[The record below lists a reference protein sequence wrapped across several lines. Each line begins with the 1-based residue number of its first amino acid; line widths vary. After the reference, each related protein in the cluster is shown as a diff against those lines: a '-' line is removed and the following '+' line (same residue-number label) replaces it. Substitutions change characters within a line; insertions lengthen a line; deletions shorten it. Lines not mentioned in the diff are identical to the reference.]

1 MRDPD
6 MFKYDVRVRDRML
19 RAGRITTEDVNK
31 ILEALP
37 DLETSIESV
46 PLNQP
51 ALDATAASNTS
62 AARQSYPPPATASDE
77 SDGEEQDGGDTL

>member
-1 MRDPD
+1 MRDPE

-19 RAGRITTEDVNK
+19 RAGRITTEDVNR

-51 ALDATAASNTS
+51 ALDAS
-62 AARQSYPPPATASDE
+62 AAATLSNRQSYPPAPASDE
-77 SDGEEQDGGDTL
+77 SDDEETDGGDAL

>member
-19 RAGRITTEDVNK
+19 RAGRITSDDVGR
-31 ILEALP
+31 LLDALP
-37 DLETSIESV
+37 DLEASIEAV

-51 ALDATAASNTS
+51 ALDVTAAASPAVRQTFASVQS
-62 AARQSYPPPATASDE
+62 ADDGEDDE
-77 SDGEEQDGGDTL
+77 SNDEESA

>member
-19 RAGRITTEDVNK
+19 RAGRITSDDVGR
-31 ILEALP
+31 LLDALP

-51 ALDATAASNTS
+51 ALDVS
-62 AARQSYPPPATASDE
+62 AAAPVAVRQTFASVQSVDDGEDDE
-77 SDGEEQDGGDTL
+77 SNDEESA

>member
-19 RAGRITTEDVNK
+19 RAGRITTDDVSR
-31 ILEALP
+31 ILDALP
-37 DLETSIESV
+37 DLETSVESV

-51 ALDATAASNTS
+51 ALDATAASTTTT
-62 AARQSYPPPATASDE
+62 RQSYPPPASVPDE
-77 SDGEEQDGGDTL
+77 GDDEEPDEGDTL